1 MKLVCASFGLEM
13 ELLEN
18 YVTVLV
24 VENAGYLTE
33 IVSSLKKQ
41 SEGSEGEE
49 GIFVLA
55 ENDKIE
61 KIDKK
66 LALVI
71 DPFSISI
78 NERKKINKLYTKL
91 GEIAPDYF
99 EDKAKLTEDA
109 IVLLDKLVLASPF
122 ANLVYDLD
130 YNWMELFKGFNV
142 RFEEMAVTLVEKLV
156 EYMHILTNLLG
167 IKVLCLVNIKAY
179 LNKQEL
185 IELYKVAFY
194 NKINLV
200 LIEMTE
206 GEVIGEEKVYI
217 IDNDRCLI
225 VK

>member
-78 NERKKINKLYTKL
+78 NERKIINKLYTKL
-91 GEIAPDYF
+91 GGIAPDYF

>member
-41 SEGSEGEE
+41 SDGEE
-49 GIFVLA
+49 GIFVLV

-78 NERKKINKLYTKL
+78 NERKIINKLYTKL

-109 IVLLDKLVLASPF
+109 IVLLDKLVVASPF

-185 IELYKVAFY
+185 MELYKVAFY
-194 NKINLV
+194 NKINLL
-200 LIEMTE
+200 LIEMAE
-206 GEVIGEEKVYI
+206 GEMIGEEKVYI
-217 IDNDRCLI
+217 IDSDRCLI

>member
-55 ENDKIE
+55 ENYKIE

-78 NERKKINKLYTKL
+78 NERKIINKLYTKL

>member
-41 SEGSEGEE
+41 SEGEE

-78 NERKKINKLYTKL
+78 NERKIINKLYTKL

-109 IVLLDKLVLASPF
+109 IVLLDELVLASPF

-130 YNWMELFKGFNV
+130 YNWMELFKGF
-142 RFEEMAVTLVEKLV
+142 MAVTLVEKLV

-185 IELYKVAFY
+185 MELYKVAFY

-200 LIEMTE
+200 LIEMPE
-206 GEVIGEEKVYI
+206 GEMIGEEKVYI

>member
-41 SEGSEGEE
+41 SEGEE

-71 DPFSISI
+71 DPFSISV
-78 NERKKINKLYTKL
+78 NERKIINKLYTKL

-142 RFEEMAVTLVEKLV
+142 RFEEMAVTIMVS
-156 EYMHILTNLLG
+156 
-167 IKVLCLVNIKAY
+167 
-179 LNKQEL
+179 
-185 IELYKVAFY
+185 
-194 NKINLV
+194 
-200 LIEMTE
+200 
-206 GEVIGEEKVYI
+206 
-217 IDNDRCLI
+217 
-225 VK
+225 

>member
-78 NERKKINKLYTKL
+78 NERKNNK
-91 GEIAPDYF
+91 
-99 EDKAKLTEDA
+99 
-109 IVLLDKLVLASPF
+109 
-122 ANLVYDLD
+122 
-130 YNWMELFKGFNV
+130 
-142 RFEEMAVTLVEKLV
+142 
-156 EYMHILTNLLG
+156 
-167 IKVLCLVNIKAY
+167 
-179 LNKQEL
+179 
-185 IELYKVAFY
+185 
-194 NKINLV
+194 
-200 LIEMTE
+200 
-206 GEVIGEEKVYI
+206 
-217 IDNDRCLI
+217 
-225 VK
+225 

>member
-41 SEGSEGEE
+41 SDGEE
-49 GIFVLA
+49 GIFVLV

-71 DPFSISI
+71 DPFSISV
-78 NERKKINKLYTKL
+78 NERKIINKLYTKL

-109 IVLLDKLVLASPF
+109 IVLLDTDLYDEIRTG
-122 ANLVYDLD
+122 NLWDKTLQVY
-130 YNWMELFKGFNV
+130 
-142 RFEEMAVTLVEKLV
+142 VTLGLDHPFNAVRVREILKWGESEQYRSLMHNLNANASADRCPNCGKPVEKEWKFCRYCGCKL
-156 EYMHILTNLLG
+156 
-167 IKVLCLVNIKAY
+167 
-179 LNKQEL
+179 
-185 IELYKVAFY
+185 
-194 NKINLV
+194 
-200 LIEMTE
+200 
-206 GEVIGEEKVYI
+206 
-217 IDNDRCLI
+217 
-225 VK
+225 

>member
-41 SEGSEGEE
+41 SEGEE

-78 NERKKINKLYTKL
+78 NERKIINKLYTKL
-91 GEIAPDYF
+91 GDE
-99 EDKAKLTEDA
+99 
-109 IVLLDKLVLASPF
+109 LVLASPF

-185 IELYKVAFY
+185 MELYKVAFY

-200 LIEMTE
+200 LIEMPE
-206 GEVIGEEKVYI
+206 GEMIGEEKVYI

>member
-41 SEGSEGEE
+41 SEGEE

-71 DPFSISI
+71 DPFSIMLLYFWI
-78 NERKKINKLYTKL
+78 N
-91 GEIAPDYF
+91 
-99 EDKAKLTEDA
+99 
-109 IVLLDKLVLASPF
+109 
-122 ANLVYDLD
+122 
-130 YNWMELFKGFNV
+130 
-142 RFEEMAVTLVEKLV
+142 
-156 EYMHILTNLLG
+156 
-167 IKVLCLVNIKAY
+167 LCL
-179 LNKQEL
+179 
-185 IELYKVAFY
+185 
-194 NKINLV
+194 LV
-200 LIEMTE
+200 HLQIWFMIWII
-206 GEVIGEEKVYI
+206 IGWS
-217 IDNDRCLI
+217 CLKDLMF
-225 VK
+225 VLKKWQ